1 MFVRHLTYF
10 VTLAREKHFARAA
23 NACRITQPT
32 LSAAIRKLE
41 DDLKV
46 PLVVR
51 GQRFIGLTEEGQ
63 KALAWARQI
72 IQDYEG
78 LRLDL
83 AGMRKG
89 LSGTLRLGAVPAA
102 MPFVSGLTARF
113 LMAHP
118 AAAVDV
124 RAMSSRA
131 IECAVHAFEIDAGI
145 TYLDNEPLEH
155 VRSLPLYQ
163 ERYVFVT
170 CEPSK
175 HMGRRTISWREAAQE
190 RLCLL
195 SEDMQ
200 NRRIIDRVI
209 ESAGAA
215 VKPAIVTNSFLGVC
229 SYVRKGGFASI
240 VPHSFLC
247 AFGATPGLSAIE
259 LVAPAHSQTI
269 GLVLTSRE
277 PLPPMAEAIRLSL
290 LKGVPADEAAR
301 MPGEGL

>member
-10 VTLAREKHFARAA
+10 VALAREKHFARAA
-23 NACRITQPT
+23 NACHITQPT

-41 DDLKV
+41 EDLKV
-46 PLVVR
+46 RLVVR
-51 GQRFIGLTEEGQ
+51 GQRFAGLTEEGQ

-72 IQDYEG
+72 IQDYES

-89 LSGTLRLGAVPAA
+89 LSGTLRLGVVPAA
-102 MPFVSGLTARF
+102 MPLVSGLTAQF
-113 LMAHP
+113 SSGHP
-118 AAAVDV
+118 AATIDV
-124 RAMSSRA
+124 RAMTSRA
-131 IECAVHAFEIDAGI
+131 IECAIHAFEIDAGI

-155 VRSLPLYQ
+155 VRSLPLYE

-170 CEPSK
+170 SD
-175 HMGRRTISWREAAQE
+175 HGRHAGRRTISWREAAEE

-215 VKPAIVTNSFLGVC
+215 VKPAIVTNSFLGIC
-229 SYVRKGGFASI
+229 SYVRKGSFASI
-240 VPHSFLC
+240 VPDSFFC
-247 AFGATPGLSAIE
+247 AFGATPGLIAIK

-277 PLPPMAEAIRLSL
+277 PLPPMAAAFHLAL
-290 LKGVPADEAAR
+290 LGGGHADETAQLLR
-301 MPGEGL
+301 EGL